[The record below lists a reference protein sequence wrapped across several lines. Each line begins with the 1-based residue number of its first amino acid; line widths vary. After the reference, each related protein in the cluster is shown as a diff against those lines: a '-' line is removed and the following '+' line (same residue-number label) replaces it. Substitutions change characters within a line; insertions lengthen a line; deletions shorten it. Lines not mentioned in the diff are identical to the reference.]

1 MKEMK
6 RQLYNIGV
14 VLRLLFDLW
23 AFALWVLLM
32 RGWGEAAPRP
42 AAWYLGLLA
51 FFVYAFVLSA
61 LRRRGVLAWKTH
73 PAEKAVTLVLIA
85 ALALRTVL
93 QWF

>member
-1 MKEMK
+1 M
-6 RQLYNIGV
+6 IGLL
-14 VLRLLFDLW
+14 LRVFWDGW
-23 AFALWVLLM
+23 ALALWVLLM